1 VKESKPRPYSSLTF
15 RPLRIIGTMVN
26 LYSKKPLLAFADAY
40 FRSLVVLPW
49 HLLASADYFDLTIFH
64 ILTFV
69 CST

>member
-1 VKESKPRPYSSLTF
+1 
-15 RPLRIIGTMVN
+15 MVN